1 VGINPKV
8 FVNGLAPVQIFHAIP
23 SSSIQRINEGQW
35 VKKPFEGR
43 AGMVPLQNGEG
54 SEA

>member
-1 VGINPKV
+1 MVSLP
-8 FVNGLAPVQIFHAIP
+8 FRFLTP
-23 SSSIQRINEGQW
+23 SLLQAIQRINEGQR

-43 AGMVPLQNGEG
+43 AGMVPLQEGEG